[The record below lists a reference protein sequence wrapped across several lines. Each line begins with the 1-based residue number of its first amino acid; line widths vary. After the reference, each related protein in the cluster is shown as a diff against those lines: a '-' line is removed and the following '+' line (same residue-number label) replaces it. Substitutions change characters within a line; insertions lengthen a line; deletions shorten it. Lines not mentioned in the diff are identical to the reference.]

1 MKLAP
6 TLILVLLAGL
16 VAALSLRA
24 AEEPQEIVPNDK
36 CLECHGQDDLTKTNA
51 AGLSLSLFVDE
62 TRFRASV
69 HQTNL
74 CVDCHQDLRFRW
86 EHPDDGHVVQPVNC
100 ATCHE
105 SQAETYNAS
114 AHGIALREGNIA
126 SATCKDCHGHHEVP
140 HLGEPGSPVGA
151 AQLVATCGQCHT
163 EAAADLEESSH
174 GKAMARG
181 HRNAP
186 NCLDCHAEHQIESLK
201 GASPLKISQDICGK
215 CHASERL
222 NTRFRL
228 PRRQVDTFFES
239 YHGLAAQGGSTK
251 AANCASCHGWH
262 KILPSTDVNSS
273 VHKAN
278 LVQTCGQCHPGIGAN
293 FASGKVHLDD
303 SSDSE
308 VGLIINRWVRRI
320 YIGLIVGTCGLL
332 GLHNGLVFYR
342 KVRATLRSKNRTVV
356 RMDASQ
362 RRQHLVLLLSFVVL
376 AISGF
381 ALRFP
386 DSWLSWALGTED
398 IRRWIHRVAGV
409 VLLGAGVW
417 HIGYLIGSAEGRRL
431 LRDLMPTPRDWTD
444 VKTNV
449 RHLTGR
455 SAERARFGRFG
466 YPEKFE
472 YWAVVWGTI
481 IMGVTGLMIWFKVDV
496 TQFLPRWMVDVASTI
511 HYYEAILACLAIII
525 WHFYHVF
532 FDPDVYPGNF
542 AWLDG
547 KVTPEWQRHE
557 HPLDTAPSVGGNPV
571 LNGTPPSPTATPPP
585 PTPDST
591 GTPPPGTPKPPA
603 S

>member
-6 TLILVLLAGL
+6 SLCLSLLLGIFL
-16 VAALSLRA
+16 VATGRA
-24 AEEPQEIVPNDK
+24 ADAPQEIVPNDK
-36 CLECHGQDDLTKTNA
+36 CLECHNQNDLSKTNA
-51 AGLSLSLFVDE
+51 AGHSLSLFVDE
-62 TRFRASV
+62 AKYKASV

-74 CVDCHQDLRFRW
+74 CVDCHQDLKFRW
-86 EHPDDGHVVQPVNC
+86 EHPDDGHVAQPVNC

-105 SQAETYNAS
+105 SEAQTYEAS
-114 AHGIALREGNIA
+114 AHGIALRDGKIA

-140 HLGEPGSPVGA
+140 HVGDPGSPVNA
-151 AQLVATCGQCHT
+151 VQLVATCAQCHT
-163 EAAADLEESSH
+163 EAASDLEVSSH
-174 GKAMARG
+174 GTGAGRG
-181 HRNAP
+181 SREAP
-186 NCLDCHAEHQIESLK
+186 NCLDCHSGHQIESLK
-201 GASPLKISQDICGK
+201 AASPLKISQEICGK

-228 PRRQVDTFFES
+228 PRHQVDTFFES

-262 KILPSTDVNSS
+262 KILPSTDPSS
-273 VHKAN
+273 SIHKDN
-278 LVQTCGQCHPGIGAN
+278 LVKTCGQCHPGIGAN

-308 VGLIINRWVRRI
+308 VGLIVNRWVRRI
-320 YIGLIVGTCGLL
+320 YLALIIGTCGLL
-332 GLHNGLVFYR
+332 AAHNGLAFYR
-342 KVRATLRSKNRTVV
+342 KVKATLRSKDRTVV

-362 RRQHLVLLLSFVVL
+362 RRQHFILLTSFTLL
-376 AISGF
+376 AVTGF

-398 IRRWIHRVAGV
+398 IRRWLHRIAGV

-417 HIGYLIGSAEGRRL
+417 HIGYLIATAEGRRL
-431 LRDLMPTPRDWTD
+431 FWDLMPRPQDWTD

-449 RHLTGR
+449 SHLTGR
-455 SAERARFGRFG
+455 SPHRARFGRFG

-481 IMGVTGLMIWFKVDV
+481 LMGVTGLMIWLKVDV
-496 TQFLPRWMVDVASTI
+496 TQFVPRWLVDVASTI

-547 KVTPEWQRHE
+547 KVTPQWHQHE
-557 HPLDTAPSVGGNPV
+557 HPLEPLPN
-571 LNGTPPSPTATPPP
+571 ATPAPENANTPTP
-585 PTPDST
+585 PTPGKNSA
-591 GTPPPGTPKPPA
+591 PPA
-603 S
+603 H